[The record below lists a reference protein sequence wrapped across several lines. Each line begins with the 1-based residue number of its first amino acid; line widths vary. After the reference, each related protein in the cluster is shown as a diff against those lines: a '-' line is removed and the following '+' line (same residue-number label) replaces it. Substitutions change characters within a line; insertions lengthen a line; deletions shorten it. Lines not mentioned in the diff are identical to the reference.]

1 MLLGIHIYRS
11 TRSYLPT
18 HLYIDL
24 SPIGVAIFLNLEN
37 DITLNVNQ
45 SAKSRDFSEKL
56 DYESINR
63 LEDKI
68 TFGLEWA
75 YQAYLLKCLSV

>member
-1 MLLGIHIYRS
+1 M
-11 TRSYLPT
+11 
-18 HLYIDL
+18 
-24 SPIGVAIFLNLEN
+24 GVAIVLNLEN
-37 DITLNVNQ
+37 DITVNVNEC
-45 SAKSRDFSEKL
+45 AKSRDFSEKL
-56 DYESINR
+56 DDEFINR